1 MNHSQK
7 RLSIYLPTL
16 VGGGAERVLINLAVG
31 FARRGFPVDFVV
43 AQCEGSLAAQFPDS
57 LRLVELN
64 PMHLKA
70 GRSAVSLPALVR
82 YIRRERPVAL
92 LSGLYANIIAIWARG
107 IAGIPLRLVVS
118 EHNTFSLNHRR
129 MPHGYRQLMP
139 WLVRRN
145 YPKADEIVAVS
156 EGVANDLACS
166 VRISRES
173 IQVIPNPVIT
183 PELKAKVKEEIDHPW
198 FQPGEPPVIISV
210 GRLTAQKDFAL
221 LIRAFARARQTC
233 PARLVILGEGED
245 RTALTGL
252 IRQLGLEKDVSLA
265 GFVANPYP
273 FMVHSSAF
281 VLSSR
286 WEGLPTVLIEALY
299 CGLPVVATDCP
310 SGPYEILQG
319 GKYGKLV
326 PVGSEENLSEAI
338 RDLLQGR
345 VIRSPQE
352 SWLPYES
359 DTVVNRYLFTL
370 LGSEGADYVYT

>member
-1 MNHSQK
+1 
-7 RLSIYLPTL
+7 
-16 VGGGAERVLINLAVG
+16 
-31 FARRGFPVDFVV
+31 
-43 AQCEGSLAAQFPDS
+43 
-57 LRLVELN
+57 
-64 PMHLKA
+64 
-70 GRSAVSLPALVR
+70 
-82 YIRRERPVAL
+82 
-92 LSGLYANIIAIWARG
+92 
-107 IAGIPLRLVVS
+107 
-118 EHNTFSLNHRR
+118 
-129 MPHGYRQLMP
+129 
-139 WLVRRN
+139 
-145 YPKADEIVAVS
+145 
-156 EGVANDLACS
+156 
-166 VRISRES
+166 
-173 IQVIPNPVIT
+173 
-183 PELKAKVKEEIDHPW
+183 
-198 FQPGEPPVIISV
+198 
-210 GRLTAQKDFAL
+210 
-221 LIRAFARARQTC
+221 
-233 PARLVILGEGED
+233 
-245 RTALTGL
+245 
-252 IRQLGLEKDVSLA
+252 VSLA